1 MASAPWM
8 KFYPRDWR
16 GDQALRAVSM
26 AARGLWMECL
36 CIMHEAKPYGH
47 LLINGEP
54 VEDDVLARM
63 VGAPVDEVRT
73 LMSELR
79 KAGVLSVT
87 RAGVA
92 FSRRMMK
99 DHAAAQKGAKAA
111 NKRWSQVTENKNIN
125 EPPNGLANGPPIT
138 QKPEARIQKEE
149 NIRPQ
154 ASVVGRPERDATFGL
169 FQKAYPRRDGS
180 QDWPKAREIFDRAV
194 RAGIDPKTIIGGAE
208 RYAADCRRRGDEGG
222 KFVKQARSWLNGRLW
237 EEYSGQELFPAP
249 EAAGKPDG
257 WPARLPDPETCF
269 SAWRRGSWPP
279 TWGFPPGDP
288 DCPLPPAIVSDW
300 QRRRDQAA

>member
-63 VGAPVDEVRT
+63 VGASVDEVRT

-79 KAGVLSVT
+79 KAGVLSMT

-99 DHAAAQKGAKAA
+99 DHAAAQKGARAA
-111 NKRWSQVTENKNIN
+111 NKRWSQHTENNKKSDQ
-125 EPPNGLANGPPIT
+125 PNGYPSGNPNT
-138 QKPEARIQKEE
+138 QKAESRSQIEE
-149 NIRPQ
+149 NKCRSGPGL
-154 ASVVGRPERDATFGL
+154 SRPEREGTFGL

-194 RAGIDPKTIIGGAE
+194 KAGVDPQAMISAAE
-208 RYAADCRRRGDEGG
+208 RYAADARRRGDEGS
-222 KFVKQARSWLNGRLW
+222 KFIKQARTWLNGRLW
-237 EEYSGQELFPAP
+237 EEYSATAPDPPKSAAPA
-249 EAAGKPDG
+249 G
-257 WPARLPDPETCF
+257 WPPRLPDPETCF
-269 SAWRRGSWPP
+269 SAWNRGSWPQA
-279 TWGFPPGDP
+279 WGFPPGDP

>member
-63 VGAPVDEVRT
+63 VGASLDEVRT

-79 KAGVLSVT
+79 KAGVLSTT
-87 RAGVA
+87 RTGVA
-92 FSRRMMK
+92 FSRRMTK

-111 NKRWSQVTENKNIN
+111 NKRWSQHAEKQNENTG
-125 EPPNGLANGPPIT
+125 PNGYPIGNPNT
-138 QKPEARIQKEE
+138 QKPEARSQIEE
-149 NIRPQ
+149 KTHAAQPPQ
-154 ASVVGRPERDATFGL
+154 HMPGRDAAFAG

-180 QDWPKAREIFDRAV
+180 QDWPKARDIFDRAV
-194 RAGIDPKTIIGGAE
+194 KAGVDPKAMIGAAE
-208 RYAADCRRRGDEGG
+208 RYAADVRRRGEEGS
-222 KFVKQARSWLNGRLW
+222 KFVKQARTWLNGRLW
-237 EEYSGQELFPAP
+237 EEYSEAP
-249 EAAGKPDG
+249 LAINNATEKPTG
-257 WPARLPDPETCF
+257 WPARMPDPETCF
-269 SAWRRGSWPP
+269 SAWKRGSWPP
-279 TWGFPPGDP
+279 AWGFPPGDP

-300 QRRRDQAA
+300 QRRKDQAA